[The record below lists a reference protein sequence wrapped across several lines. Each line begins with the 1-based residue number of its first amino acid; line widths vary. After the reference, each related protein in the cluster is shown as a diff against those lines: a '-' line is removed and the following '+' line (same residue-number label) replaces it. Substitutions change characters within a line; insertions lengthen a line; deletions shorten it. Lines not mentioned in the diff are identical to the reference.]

1 MRVNGASMHG
11 RHFAS
16 AARGVT
22 ERRIPLFSPRWL
34 RGYVLGTML
43 LMLGSV
49 PAMEAQVSASI
60 TGIVTDASGHR
71 LSVSELSGRTVN
83 YGYDNLYRLTSET
96 IASDPSGINGAVNYT
111 YDAVGNRKQITS
123 TLAPIPAGLWN
134 YDADD
139 RFTAG
144 DTYDAN
150 GNTVTSGGIANV
162 YDFENHLMQQGGISI
177 VYDGDGNR
185 VQKTVAG
192 VITKY
197 LVDDRNPTGYAQVF
211 TETTS
216 STTRQY
222 VLGLERVS
230 EWIIGG
236 TTTTRFYD
244 YDGHGSVRALTDT
257 SGNVTDTYDYD
268 AFGNLIHSTGTTP
281 NNYLYSGEQF
291 DSDLHLYYNRA
302 RYLNVST
309 GRFWSMDTGEG
320 HQTEPPSLHK
330 YLYTSSDPVNLVDPS
345 GNEETLVGTI
355 GSFSVAQTIAA
366 ISVITAAGV
375 CAAIELVSH
384 GPGFCGSKRE
394 PLTLYRGLS
403 TRGDQQFK
411 EELFAEDGLSL
422 YESLTAIYR
431 FRFPVQIDYL
441 EPKTPRTRVDN
452 VYFPPGLGA
461 LADITYTPKFENP
474 VVGKGHWSLQA
485 KGGIS
490 LKLLIELLRYFLDQA
505 IK

>member
-192 VITKY
+192 VITQS

-291 DSDLHLYYNRA
+291 D
-302 RYLNVST
+302 
-309 GRFWSMDTGEG
+309 
-320 HQTEPPSLHK
+320 P
-330 YLYTSSDPVNLVDPS
+330 
-345 GNEETLVGTI
+345 
-355 GSFSVAQTIAA
+355 
-366 ISVITAAGV
+366 
-375 CAAIELVSH
+375 
-384 GPGFCGSKRE
+384 
-394 PLTLYRGLS
+394 
-403 TRGDQQFK
+403 
-411 EELFAEDGLSL
+411 
-422 YESLTAIYR
+422 
-431 FRFPVQIDYL
+431 
-441 EPKTPRTRVDN
+441 
-452 VYFPPGLGA
+452 
-461 LADITYTPKFENP
+461 
-474 VVGKGHWSLQA
+474 
-485 KGGIS
+485 
-490 LKLLIELLRYFLDQA
+490 
-505 IK
+505 